1 MVYRLALVVEWD
13 LADVVMAE
21 DGNLECMGRFGSII
35 QILIIGITLSVDDNR
50 YAVEK
55 ITLFN

>member
-21 DGNLECMGRFGSII
+21 DGNLERMGRFGSII
-35 QILIIGITLSVDDNR
+35 QILIYNIGITLSVDDNR
-50 YAVEK
+50 
-55 ITLFN
+55 